1 MSLSSSGIH
10 LGIFNEAQCF
20 VLFTFNYVFLRVNVS
35 YSSSLAPDPL
45 LQSLVDNPGGGAIPK
60 TKQPWPPLHTVKP
73 DIGKKMEAQPGGD
86 PPLLLPGRH
95 NNRSDQTDPF
105 EGDGVPKNGEE
116 NDRAADHYDAIENN
130 GPQVIIFG
138 TFTQCVQIKGGFL
151 NILLKF

>member
-1 MSLSSSGIH
+1 MLLSSSGIH

-20 VLFTFNYVFLRVNVS
+20 VLFSFNYVFLRVNVS

-45 LQSLVDNPGGGAIPK
+45 LQSLVDNPRGRAIPK

-86 PPLLLPGRH
+86 PPLLLPVRH

-105 EGDGVPKNGEE
+105 EGDCVPKNGKE
-116 NDRAADHYDAIENN
+116 NDRAVGHYDAIENN
-130 GPQVIIFG
+130 GPQVMIFWYLYTMCTNQG
-138 TFTQCVQIKGGFL
+138 RIFK
-151 NILLKF
+151 